1 MLAIIRCFKVQ
12 RYFLKRVKISFKIQ
26 TNHKNLEYFIK
37 TNQRQARQALSLLIF
52 YFTLKHVAGKSMGRV
67 NSLSKRADWIQSI
80 ERLFTRNYQWLEV
93 IKKVKQYVEKYNQYQ
108 RIKNRAKM
116 LTRKLRLNIMLENY
130 NNILVDLIIKLLVS
144 RDYDSILIVCDRFL
158 KMSYFITTTKKTK
171 ELTKLFR
178 NNIWKLHRLLENVIL
193 EKYPQ
198 FATVLMKELNEILEI
213 DIKLSTTFH
222 L

>member
-1 MLAIIRCFKVQ
+1 
-12 RYFLKRVKISFKIQ
+12 
-26 TNHKNLEYFIK
+26 
-37 TNQRQARQALSLLIF
+37 
-52 YFTLKHVAGKSMGRV
+52 
-67 NSLSKRADWIQSI
+67 
-80 ERLFTRNYQWLEV
+80 
-93 IKKVKQYVEKYNQYQ
+93 
-108 RIKNRAKM
+108 M

-130 NNILVDLIIKLLVS
+130 NNILVDFIIKLLVS

-178 NNIWKLHRLLENVIL
+178 NNIWKLHRLLENVVL

-198 FATVLMKELNEILEI
+198 FVTELMKELNEILEI
-213 DIKLSTTFH
+213 YIKLSTTFH